1 MRTKRY
7 KNMTVAKLKNRRVLA
22 RLDNNN
28 DMRLAFV
35 LLSDNL
41 NPRAVHETY
50 KGKIVTTTL
59 IITKESA
66 IALYNCLGSELS
78 RLIS

>member
-1 MRTKRY
+1 
-7 KNMTVAKLKNRRVLA
+7 MTVGKLKNRRVLA
-22 RLDNNN
+22 RIDDQDNI
-28 DMRLAFV
+28 RLAFT
-35 LLSDNL
+35 LLTDNL
-41 NPRAVHETY
+41 KPRALHETY

-78 RLIS
+78 RLY

>member
-1 MRTKRY
+1 
-7 KNMTVAKLKNRRVLA
+7 MTVAKLKNRRVLT
-22 RLDNNN
+22 RLDSNNN
-28 DMRLAFV
+28 MRLAFV

-41 NPRAVHETY
+41 KPRAIHETY

-78 RLIS
+78 RPII